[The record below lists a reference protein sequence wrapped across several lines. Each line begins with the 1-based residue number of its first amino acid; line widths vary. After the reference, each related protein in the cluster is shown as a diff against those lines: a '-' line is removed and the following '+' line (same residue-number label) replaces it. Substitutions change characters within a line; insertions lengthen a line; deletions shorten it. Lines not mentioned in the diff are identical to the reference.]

1 MNLTERILEL
11 IKDVFSPY
19 VYLGLG
25 LILVMALGGCVSR
38 VKEIR
43 ENNVRQYQKILAERT
58 QKNIQPDQKLRLQD
72 CIELALQNNLKG
84 QASEIQARIKK
95 LERKVAFG
103 NFFPALEINAN
114 YTAWE
119 RQPKQRVA
127 PGQYHPMHD
136 KEISEFVVQAQMP
149 IFIPA
154 TWYLYSLYTRGAEIG
169 DLILDYTRR
178 MVSYQVSAMYYQCL
192 ILQEM
197 SEAMES
203 QVIAGDALEKEVAS
217 YEEEG
222 LVNGWQ
228 AKQAQTHALAR
239 HLTLNR
245 TRRAFRQAKADL
257 LSTMGLS
264 PMSADLTLVREVT
277 LEAPKEALEEL
288 ILQALLENPQL
299 HIADR
304 TVEIQHD
311 RAKIALS
318 NFLPHL
324 IGFAGFT
331 STSNSFVFDKSYW
344 MGGLAGVL
352 TVFNGF
358 ANVNEYKAARERKKE
373 AMVQREELCLTIM
386 LQVIKAHLNLQD
398 IQEELVLAQKKFEVV
413 SDRLNEIKAKW
424 EEGIIKPSEKLQ
436 AIAELDRAQR
446 EVMKTRFQ
454 QQVSIAT
461 LLNAIGKS
469 YGISK

>member
-1 MNLTERILEL
+1 
-11 IKDVFSPY
+11 
-19 VYLGLG
+19 
-25 LILVMALGGCVSR
+25 
-38 VKEIR
+38 
-43 ENNVRQYQKILAERT
+43 
-58 QKNIQPDQKLRLQD
+58 
-72 CIELALQNNLKG
+72 
-84 QASEIQARIKK
+84 
-95 LERKVAFG
+95 
-103 NFFPALEINAN
+103 
-114 YTAWE
+114 
-119 RQPKQRVA
+119 
-127 PGQYHPMHD
+127 
-136 KEISEFVVQAQMP
+136 MP
-149 IFIPA
+149 IFIPS

-178 MVSYQVSAMYYQCL
+178 MISYQVSAMYYQCL

-203 QVIAGDALEKEVAS
+203 QVVAGEALEREVAS

-222 LVNGWQ
+222 LVHGWQ
-228 AKQAQTHALAR
+228 AKQAQTHALAI

-245 TRRAFRQAKADL
+245 TKRAFRQAKADL

-264 PMSADLTLVREVT
+264 PMSDLTLVREEP
-277 LEAPKEALEEL
+277 LDAPKGALEEL
-288 ILQALLENPQL
+288 ILQALLENTQL

-311 RAKIALS
+311 KAKIALS

-331 STSNSFVFDKSYW
+331 STSNSFVLDKSYW

-358 ANVNEYKAARERKKE
+358 ANVNEYKAARERKRE

-386 LQVIKAHLNLQD
+386 LQVIKAHLNFQD
-398 IQEELVLAQKKFEVV
+398 VQEELVLAQKKFEVV
-413 SDRLNEIKAKW
+413 SGRLNEIKAKW

-461 LLNAIGKS
+461 LLNAMGKS